1 MTVEGI
7 SLPEQGPTS
16 HDVAMLQ
23 LRRFLGESDFN
34 QRGGIISDLDG
45 TAVHEDQGRIVIP
58 EEVELGLARL
68 VELGRPLILNTLRFP
83 LSVLRTF
90 GRDWY
95 GISKAPLPTIT
106 LNGSLLGRI
115 VESAG
120 ELVFEETA
128 CFAMGQPD
136 IDRAASAVER
146 LLDEGIRDVL
156 LFYYPRDWRM
166 GELIWTPVAANVIP
180 VKEKFVSASGVTAV
194 EFKRLRQQLSKE
206 EICMI
211 FLTIDTPEERL
222 MAYQH
227 SKRSQFFARAGVDKL
242 SGARVMASH
251 LDVDLLS
258 SLGAGDTDMDRFLSG
273 TGCAVIV
280 GNDDLAYRG
289 VRETIRVRDSRAFG
303 DLLHRLAELQEEPK

>member
-1 MTVEGI
+1 M
-7 SLPEQGPTS
+7 SLPDQAPTS
-16 HDVAMLQ
+16 NENAALQ
-23 LRRFLGESDFN
+23 LRRFLGASRFSE
-34 QRGGIISDLDG
+34 RGGIISDLDG
-45 TAVHEDQGRIVIP
+45 TAVHEDAGRIVIP

-90 GRDWY
+90 GREWY
-95 GISKAPLPTIT
+95 EISRAPLPTIT

-128 CFAMGQPD
+128 CFALAQPD
-136 IDRAASAVER
+136 IERALSAVKR
-146 LLDEGIRDVL
+146 LLDDGVRDVL

-166 GELIWTPVAANVIP
+166 GELIWTPLAANVIP
-180 VKEKFVSASGVTAV
+180 VKEKYVSASGVTAV
-194 EFKRLRQQLSKE
+194 EFKRLRQQLSTDD
-206 EICMI
+206 ICMI
-211 FLTIDTPEERL
+211 FLTIDTPHDRL

-227 SKRSQFFARAGVDKL
+227 SQRNQFFTRSGVDKL
-242 SGARVMASH
+242 SGAREMASQVG
-251 LDVDLLS
+251 VDLS
-258 SLGAGDTDMDRFLSG
+258 SSIGAGDTDMDRFLSE

-289 VRETIRVRDSRAFG
+289 VLETIRVRHSRAFG
-303 DLLHRLAELQEEPK
+303 DLLHRLLDLQQEPP